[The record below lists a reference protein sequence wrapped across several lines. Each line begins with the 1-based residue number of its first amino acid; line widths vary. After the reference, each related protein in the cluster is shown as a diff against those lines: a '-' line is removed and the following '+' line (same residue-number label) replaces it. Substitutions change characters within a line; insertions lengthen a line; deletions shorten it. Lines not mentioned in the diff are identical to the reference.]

1 MASRDL
7 ETLLTQG
14 ASAVSNHNA
23 VIDREMAAAYL
34 DAYNQ
39 ANNELAKLYAKLGA
53 DISLPEAQ
61 KYARLPQLM
70 KSLAAEYKKLT
81 GYNIKVTQDLLAYN
95 YTESYYRYQWSMEQ
109 AIGTPLPWGV
119 LPIDAIRASVFSED
133 LGLTFIKTLQDNS
146 VANFSR
152 IQATITRGIAAGQ
165 SYAKTAKQMRDMF
178 NRGLSDA
185 FRVTQNES
193 GRAFTEGFQKAHNDA
208 VDMGIQVDKKWLATL
223 DGRTRPDHGRAD
235 GQIADADG
243 NFHVGGAKGIGP
255 HRLDAVGQNMR
266 CRCIAVD
273 VLRNFPP
280 QYRRDG
286 KDIIPYTTYAEW
298 EKSKAKKTI

>member
-14 ASAVSNHNA
+14 ATAVSNHNA
-23 VIDREMAAAYL
+23 IIEREMAAAYL

-39 ANNELAKLYAKLGA
+39 ANNQLAKLYAKLGS

-81 GYNIKVTQDLLAYN
+81 GYNIKVTRDLLAYN
-95 YTESYYRYQWSMEQ
+95 YTESFYRYQWSMEQ
-109 AIGTPLPWGV
+109 AIGSPLPWGV
-119 LPIDAIRASVFSED
+119 LSVEAIRASVYSEAS
-133 LGLTFIKTLQDNS
+133 GLTFIKTLTDNS
-146 VANFSR
+146 IANFSR
-152 IQATITRGIAAGQ
+152 IQATITRGIASGQ
-165 SYAKTAKQMRDMF
+165 SYTKTAKSMRDMF

-193 GRAFTEGFQKAHNDA
+193 GRAFTEGFLKGHDDA

-223 DGRTRPDHGRAD
+223 DGKTRPDHGRAD
-235 GQIADADG
+235 GQIADDEG
-243 NFHVGGAKGIGP
+243 NFHVGGAHGPGP
-255 HRLDAVGQNMR
+255 HMLDDVSENIR
-266 CRCIAVD
+266 CRCVAVD
-273 VLRNFPP
+273 VLKDFPP
-280 QYRRDG
+280 KYRRAG
-286 KDIIPYTTYAEW
+286 REVIPYTTYADW
-298 EKSKAKKTI
+298 SKGRDMVGI